1 MKKVPVLS
9 KMVQLGA
16 AALIATAPLSASA
29 QTVVGRV
36 AAPGASAGV
45 VPVLGMSLG
54 APTASGALAPTALS
68 LTPALSAPSV
78 APTAA
83 LLPVSAVPQAAPLAL
98 KPVVNAASA
107 AERMKDATAALA
119 AMPNLDKASGAQMRG
134 AGVALEQALTGER
147 SLSAPSV
154 SEGAA
159 AMYGPSEVSPELVQ
173 TVKAKSE
180 VIKQIRAEIAKVIVG
195 QEEMVDSIITAMVA
209 SEHVLLEGV
218 PGVAK
223 TQTVKAFSDAVKGD
237 FQRVQGTP
245 DKLPSDLL
253 GAEILQEDPA
263 TGQKAIKLEKGPVF
277 TNILLVDEINRMM
290 PKTQA
295 ALLEA
300 MAEGRVTIGRNTLEL
315 PKPFM
320 VLATQNPIEQEGVYR
335 LPEAQQD
342 RFMYKVLVPR
352 PAMNELKE
360 IMDRFSKKDGQP
372 KASQI
377 TSLDEMVEI
386 RKVAERIH
394 VDESIKSYIV
404 NLIEATHEPARYGID
419 AKDVIEGGA
428 SPRAAIF
435 LLKAAKINA
444 LLNGRAWVSPA
455 DVREVA
461 TRILRHR
468 LTLSYQ
474 AHALTTDQ
482 VVESIL
488 SKVPVPKPAVRQA
501 AALTPSD
508 KSL

>member
-1 MKKVPVLS
+1 MKKVPS
-9 KMVQLGA
+9 QFAKIGA
-16 AALIATAPLSASA
+16 AALIALAPLSASA
-29 QTVVGRV
+29 QTVTGRV
-36 AAPGASAGV
+36 AVPGVSAGI
-45 VPVLGMSLG
+45 VPTLG
-54 APTASGALAPTALS
+54 AGVGAPLSAPLLSPSALS
-68 LTPALSAPSV
+68 LTPTLAAPS
-78 APTAA
+78 AA
-83 LLPVSAVPQAAPLAL
+83 LVPTVVPAALAPKAAVP
-98 KPVVNAASA
+98 SA

-119 AMPNLDKASGAQMRG
+119 AMPNLDEASSAQTRG
-134 AGVALEQALTGER
+134 AGTALEQALTGEKIAAAAVDAGAPGYA
-147 SLSAPSV
+147 SGASAELSARV
-154 SEGAA
+154 VEKAA
-159 AMYGPSEVSPELVQ
+159 I
-173 TVKAKSE
+173 
-180 VIKQIRAEIAKVIVG
+180 IKGIRAEIAKVIVG
-195 QEEMVDSIITAMVA
+195 QEEMIDSIITAMIA

-223 TQTVKAFSDAVKGD
+223 TQTVKAFSDAVEGG

-253 GAEILQEDPA
+253 GAEILQENPT
-263 TGQKAIKLEKGPVF
+263 TGNKEIKLEKGPVF

-300 MAEGRVTIGRNTLEL
+300 MAEGRVTIGRNTLDL

-372 KASQI
+372 KAGKI

-386 RKVAERIH
+386 RKVAEQVY
-394 VDESIKSYIV
+394 VDESIKDYIV
-404 NLIEATHEPARYGID
+404 NIVEATHNPSKYGID

-444 LLNGRAWVSPA
+444 LLNGRAYVGPN

-468 LTLSYQ
+468 LTLSYS
-474 AHALTTDQ
+474 ANNLTTDQ

-488 SKVPVPKPAVRQA
+488 SKVQVPKPSVRA
-501 AALTPSD
+501 AATLAPSD
-508 KSL
+508 KKN

>member
-1 MKKVPVLS
+1 MKNVPSLS
-9 KMVQLGA
+9 NLAPILAV
-16 AALIATAPLSASA
+16 ALIAAVPASVPA
-29 QTVVGRV
+29 QTVAGRV
-36 AAPGASAGV
+36 V
-45 VPVLGMSLG
+45 VPGVSVGIVPTLGPGLS
-54 APTASGALAPTALS
+54 APSATALTLTSPSLS
-68 LTPALSAPSV
+68 LTPVLLAPNVALTPSLVPV
-78 APTAA
+78 ALT
-83 LLPVSAVPQAAPLAL
+83 
-98 KPVVNAASA
+98 PVVRAPAAA
-107 AERMKDATAALA
+107 DRMKDATAALK
-119 AMPNLDKASGAQMRG
+119 AMPNLSKASSSESHG
-134 AGVALEQALTGER
+134 AGTALELALTGER
-147 SLSAPSV
+147 SAAVTPEVTAPGYAQGS
-154 SEGAA
+154 
-159 AMYGPSEVSPELVQ
+159 SPELAALALEKAEV
-173 TVKAKSE
+173 VKK
-180 VIKQIRAEIAKVIVG
+180 IRAEIAKVIVG
-195 QEEMVDSIITAMVA
+195 QEEMVDSIITAMIA

-223 TQTVKAFSDAVKGD
+223 TQTVKAFSDAVEGG

-253 GAEILQEDPA
+253 GAEILQENPA
-263 TGQKAIKLEKGPVF
+263 NGQKEIKLEKGPVF

-300 MAEGRVTIGRNTLEL
+300 MAEGRVTIGRNTLDL

-360 IMDRFSKKDGQP
+360 IMNRFSKKDGQP
-372 KASQI
+372 KAGKI

-386 RKVAERIH
+386 RKVAEQVY
-394 VDESIKSYIV
+394 VDDSIQDYIV
-404 NLIEATHEPARYGID
+404 NLVEATHDPLKYGID
-419 AKDVIEGGA
+419 AKGTIESGA

-444 LLNGRAWVSPA
+444 LLHGRAWVGPS

-468 LTLSYQ
+468 LTLSYS
-474 AHALTTDQ
+474 ANNMSTDDI
-482 VVESIL
+482 VAKIL
-488 SKVPVPKPAVRQA
+488 NSVPVPAPVVRSA
-501 AALTPSD
+501 PGLAPSD
-508 KSL
+508 KKN

>member
-1 MKKVPVLS
+1 MKKVPCLSNLAIAAVL
-9 KMVQLGA
+9 A
-16 AALIATAPLSASA
+16 ASPLASSA
-29 QTVVGRV
+29 QTVTGRI
-36 AAPGASAGV
+36 AAPGTSAV
-45 VPVLGMSLG
+45 LVPALG
-54 APTASGALAPTALS
+54 AGLVSPMMSGTLSPSALSLVPALTAPSAALAPS
-68 LTPALSAPSV
+68 LVP
-78 APTAA
+78 AA
-83 LLPVSAVPQAAPLAL
+83 LVPQAV
-98 KPVVNAASA
+98 PVTAAA
-107 AERMKDATAALA
+107 RMKDAAAALA
-119 AMPNLDKASGAQMRG
+119 AMPNLSKASGAQARG
-134 AGVALEQALTGER
+134 AGTALEAALTGEK
-147 SLSAPSV
+147 S
-154 SEGAA
+154 AA
-159 AMYGPSEVSPELVQ
+159 AVDAPAAEFAAGASAELAEV
-173 TVKAKSE
+173 VKAKAE
-180 VIKQIRAEIAKVIVG
+180 IVKNIRAEIAKVIVG
-195 QEEMVDSIITAMVA
+195 QEEMISSIITAMIA

-223 TQTVKAFSDAVKGD
+223 TQTVKAFSDAVEGG

-253 GAEILQEDPA
+253 GAEILQENPT
-263 TGQKAIKLEKGPVF
+263 TGQKEIKLEKGPVF

-300 MAEGRVTIGRNTLEL
+300 MAEGRVTIGRNTLDL

-342 RFMYKVLVPR
+342 RFMFKVLVPR

-372 KASQI
+372 KAGKV
-377 TSLDEMVEI
+377 TTLDEMVEI
-386 RKVAERIH
+386 RKVAEQVY
-394 VDESIKSYIV
+394 VDEAIKDYIV
-404 NLIEATHEPARYGID
+404 NLVEATHNPAKYGID

-444 LLNGRAWVSPA
+444 LLNGRAWVSPQ

-461 TRILRHR
+461 ARVLRHR
-468 LTLSYQ
+468 LTLSYS
-474 AHALTTDQ
+474 ANNLTTDQ

-488 SKVPVPKPAVRQA
+488 SKVQVPKPAVRA
-501 AALTPSD
+501 AATLAPSV
-508 KSL
+508 KKN

>member
-1 MKKVPVLS
+1 
-9 KMVQLGA
+9 
-16 AALIATAPLSASA
+16 
-29 QTVVGRV
+29 
-36 AAPGASAGV
+36 
-45 VPVLGMSLG
+45 
-54 APTASGALAPTALS
+54 
-68 LTPALSAPSV
+68 
-78 APTAA
+78 
-83 LLPVSAVPQAAPLAL
+83 
-98 KPVVNAASA
+98 
-107 AERMKDATAALA
+107 
-119 AMPNLDKASGAQMRG
+119 MPNLDKASSSQSRG
-134 AGVALEQALTGER
+134 SGMALEQALTGER
-147 SLSAPSV
+147 SAATASDVPVVGYSQ
-154 SEGAA
+154 GA
-159 AMYGPSEVSPELVQ
+159 SPALGEI
-173 TVKAKSE
+173 VKEKAE
-180 VIKQIRAEIAKVIVG
+180 IIKKIRAEIAKVIVG
-195 QEEMVDSIITAMVA
+195 QEEMIDSIITAMIA

-223 TQTVKAFSDAVKGD
+223 TQTVKAFSDAVEGC

-253 GAEILQEDPA
+253 GAEILQENP
-263 TGQKAIKLEKGPVF
+263 TNGQKEIKLEKGPVF

-300 MAEGRVTIGRNTLEL
+300 MAEGRVTIGRNTLDL

-360 IMDRFSKKDGQP
+360 IMNRFSKKDGQP
-372 KASQI
+372 KASKV

-386 RKVAERIH
+386 RKVAEQVY
-394 VDESIKSYIV
+394 VDESIQDYIV
-404 NLIEATHEPARYGID
+404 NLVEATHNPAKYQID

-444 LLNGRAWVSPA
+444 LLNGRAWVSPQ

-461 TRILRHR
+461 ARVLRHR
-468 LTLSYQ
+468 LTLSYS
-474 AHALTTDQ
+474 ANNMTTDQ

-488 SKVPVPKPAVRQA
+488 SKVQVPKPRVRAA
-501 AALTPSD
+501 AALAPSD
-508 KSL
+508 KKS

>member
-1 MKKVPVLS
+1 MKKVPSLS
-9 KMVQLGA
+9 NLAKLGLATMIA
-16 AALIATAPLSASA
+16 AVPVAASA
-29 QTVVGRV
+29 QSVTGRV
-36 AAPGASAGV
+36 AVPGLSAGI
-45 VPVLGMSLG
+45 VPTLGTGL
-54 APTASGALAPTALS
+54 ASPLLSGS
-68 LTPALSAPSV
+68 LTPAALALTPALAAPSV
-78 APTAA
+78 ALAP
-83 LLPVSAVPQAAPLAL
+83 SAVPAALAPQAAL
-98 KPVVNAASA
+98 SA
-107 AERMKDATAALA
+107 VPAERISVIAAALA
-119 AMPNLDKASGAQMRG
+119 AMPKLDKASGAQARG
-134 AGVALEQALTGER
+134 AGAALEAALTGEKYA
-147 SLSAPSV
+147 LSAAAVEP
-154 SEGAA
+154 GAA
-159 AMYGPSEVSPELVQ
+159 LGYNSGASAELGEV
-173 TVKAKSE
+173 VKAKAE
-180 VIKQIRAEIAKVIVG
+180 IIKKIRAEIAKVIVG
-195 QEEMVDSIITAMVA
+195 QEEMIDSIITAMIA

-223 TQTVKAFSDAVKGD
+223 TQTVKAFSDAVEGG

-372 KASQI
+372 RAGKI

-386 RKVAERIH
+386 RKVAEQVY
-394 VDESIKSYIV
+394 VDESIKDYIV
-404 NLIEATHEPARYGID
+404 NLVEATHNPAKYGID
-419 AKDVIEGGA
+419 AKDMIEGGA

-444 LLNGRAWVSPA
+444 LLNGRAFVGPQ

-461 TRILRHR
+461 ARILRHR
-468 LTLSYQ
+468 LTL
-474 AHALTTDQ
+474 AFAANNLTTDQ

-488 SKVPVPKPAVRQA
+488 SKVQIPKPRLRVP
-501 AALTPSD
+501 AALNPSD
-508 KSL
+508 AKN

>member
-1 MKKVPVLS
+1 MKKVPS
-9 KMVQLGA
+9 QLAKIGV
-16 AALIATAPLSASA
+16 AALIAVAPLSASA
-29 QTVVGRV
+29 QTATGRI
-36 AAPGASAGV
+36 ATPGLSAGI
-45 VPVLGMSLG
+45 VPTLGGSLG
-54 APTASGALAPTALS
+54 APLATGSLAPASLT

-78 APTAA
+78 SLAP
-83 LLPVSAVPQAAPLAL
+83 SAVPAALVPKAT
-98 KPVVNAASA
+98 PVTAAA
-107 AERMKDATAALA
+107 RMQDATAALA
-119 AMPNLDKASGAQMRG
+119 AMPNLDKASSAQSRG
-134 AGVALEQALTGER
+134 AGTALEMALTGEK
-147 SLSAPSV
+147 SAPSIDAGGSV
-154 SEGAA
+154 YAGGASSELG
-159 AMYGPSEVSPELVQ
+159 EV
-173 TVKAKSE
+173 VKAKAAI
-180 VIKQIRAEIAKVIVG
+180 IKNIRAEIAKVIVG
-195 QEEMVDSIITAMVA
+195 QEEMIDSIITAMIA

-223 TQTVKAFSDAVKGD
+223 TQTVKAFSDAVEGG

-253 GAEILQEDPA
+253 GAEILQENPT
-263 TGQKAIKLEKGPVF
+263 TGQKEIKLEKGPVF

-300 MAEGRVTIGRNTLEL
+300 MAEGRVTIGRNTLDL

-360 IMDRFSKKDGQP
+360 IMNRFSKKDGQP
-372 KASQI
+372 KASKV

-386 RKVAERIH
+386 RKVAEQVY
-394 VDESIKSYIV
+394 VDEAIQDYIV
-404 NLIEATHEPARYGID
+404 NIVEATHNPTKYQID
-419 AKDVIEGGA
+419 AKEAIESGA

-444 LLNGRAWVSPA
+444 LLNGRAWVSPQ

-461 TRILRHR
+461 PRVLRHR
-468 LTLSYQ
+468 LTLSYS
-474 AHALTTDQ
+474 ANNLTTDQ
-482 VVESIL
+482 VVEFIL
-488 SKVPVPKPAVRQA
+488 SKVQVPRPRVRTA
-501 AALTPSD
+501 AALAPSD
-508 KSL
+508 KKN

>member
-1 MKKVPVLS
+1 MKKVPSLVNLA
-9 KMVQLGA
+9 V
-16 AALIATAPLSASA
+16 AALIAAAPLSASA

-36 AAPGASAGV
+36 AAPGVSVGIVPTLGGGLSAPLMGNAF
-45 VPVLGMSLG
+45 G
-54 APTASGALAPTALS
+54 PTALS
-68 LTPALSAPSV
+68 LTPALLAPSAALTPSLV
-78 APTAA
+78 PVALAAQPVAAPTAA
-83 LLPVSAVPQAAPLAL
+83 
-98 KPVVNAASA
+98 
-107 AERMKDATAALA
+107 ERMTDATAALA
-119 AMPNLDKASGAQMRG
+119 AMPDLSKASAADSRG
-134 AGVALEQALTGER
+134 AGTSIEQALTGEKIASAGAVDDR
-147 SLSAPSV
+147 SILP
-154 SEGAA
+154 GAQYA
-159 AMYGPSEVSPELVQ
+159 SPEGTSAAFLA
-173 TVKAKSE
+173 TVGEKAEIVK
-180 VIKQIRAEIAKVIVG
+180 KIRAEIAKVIVG
-195 QEEMVDSIITAMVA
+195 QGEMIDSIITAMIA

-223 TQTVKAFSDAVKGD
+223 TQTVKAFSDAVEGG

-352 PAMNELKE
+352 PLMSELKE

-372 KASQI
+372 RAGKV

-386 RKVAERIH
+386 RKVAEQ
-394 VDESIKSYIV
+394 VYVSDSIKDYIV
-404 NLIEATHEPARYGID
+404 NLVEATHNPAKYGID
-419 AKDVIEGGA
+419 AKDVIESGA

-444 LLNGRAWVSPA
+444 LLNGRAWVGPQ

-461 TRILRHR
+461 ARILRHR
-468 LTLSYQ
+468 LTLTYS
-474 AHALTTDQ
+474 ANNLTTDQ

-488 SKVPVPKPAVRQA
+488 SKVQVPKPVVKGAGVPFIYGVP
-501 AALTPSD
+501 PSD
-508 KSL
+508 KQN

>member
-1 MKKVPVLS
+1 
-9 KMVQLGA
+9 
-16 AALIATAPLSASA
+16 
-29 QTVVGRV
+29 
-36 AAPGASAGV
+36 
-45 VPVLGMSLG
+45 MS
-54 APTASGALAPTALS
+54 S
-68 LTPALSAPSV
+68 
-78 APTAA
+78 
-83 LLPVSAVPQAAPLAL
+83 
-98 KPVVNAASA
+98 
-107 AERMKDATAALA
+107 ERMKDATAAVA
-119 AMPNLDKASGAQMRG
+119 AMPSLDKASSAQSRG
-134 AGVALEQALTGER
+134 AGTALEQALTGEK
-147 SLSAPSV
+147 SAALSAASV
-154 SEGAA
+154 DASGAGYA
-159 AMYGPSEVSPELVQ
+159 QGASPELAAQVAE
-173 TVKAKSE
+173 KASIIKS
-180 VIKQIRAEIAKVIVG
+180 IRAEIAKVIVG
-195 QEEMVDSIITAMVA
+195 QEEMIDSIITAMIA

-223 TQTVKAFSDAVKGD
+223 TQTVKAFSDAVEGG

-253 GAEILQEDPA
+253 GAEILQENPT
-263 TGQKAIKLEKGPVF
+263 TGNKEIKLEKGPVF

-300 MAEGRVTIGRNTLEL
+300 MAEGRVTIGRNTLDL

-372 KASQI
+372 KAGKI

-386 RKVAERIH
+386 RKVAEQVY
-394 VDESIKSYIV
+394 VDESIKDYIV
-404 NLIEATHEPARYGID
+404 NIVEATHNPAKYGID

-435 LLKAAKINA
+435 FLKAAKINA
-444 LLNGRAWVSPA
+444 LLNGRAYVGPN

-461 TRILRHR
+461 ARILRHR
-468 LTLSYQ
+468 LTLSYS
-474 AHALTTDQ
+474 ANNLTTDQ

-488 SKVPVPKPAVRQA
+488 SKVQVPKPART
-501 AALTPSD
+501 AALAPSS
-508 KSL
+508 KNL

>member
-1 MKKVPVLS
+1 MKKVPS
-9 KMVQLGA
+9 QLAKLGV
-16 AALIATAPLSASA
+16 AALIAVAPLSASA
-29 QTVVGRV
+29 QTVTGRLTTPGLTAGIV
-36 AAPGASAGV
+36 PTLGGSFSTPLAA
-45 VPVLGMSLG
+45 
-54 APTASGALAPTALS
+54 GALAPVNLT

-78 APTAA
+78 ALTPSVMPVA
-83 LLPVSAVPQAAPLAL
+83 LVPLAT
-98 KPVVNAASA
+98 PVTA
-107 AERMKDATAALA
+107 AERMKDVTSALA
-119 AMPNLDKASGAQMRG
+119 AMPNLDKASSAQSRG
-134 AGVALEQALTGER
+134 AGTALEMALTGER
-147 SLSAPSV
+147 SAAVTPDVSAAGYAQ
-154 SEGAA
+154 GASPALGDIVKSKA
-159 AMYGPSEVSPELVQ
+159 AI
-173 TVKAKSE
+173 
-180 VIKQIRAEIAKVIVG
+180 IKNIRAEIGKVIVG
-195 QEEMVDSIITAMVA
+195 QDEMIDSIITAMIA

-223 TQTVKAFSDAVKGD
+223 TQTVKAFSDAVEGG

-300 MAEGRVTIGRNTLEL
+300 MAEGRVTIGRNTLDL

-360 IMDRFSKKDGQP
+360 IMNRFSKKDGQP
-372 KASQI
+372 KASKV

-386 RKVAERIH
+386 RKVAEQVY
-394 VDESIKSYIV
+394 VDESIQDYIV
-404 NLIEATHEPARYGID
+404 NLVEATHNPAKYQID

-444 LLNGRAWVSPA
+444 LLNGRAWVSPQ

-461 TRILRHR
+461 PRVLRHR
-468 LTLSYQ
+468 LTLAYS
-474 AHALTTDQ
+474 ANNMTTDQ
-482 VVESIL
+482 VIENIL
-488 SKVPVPKPAVRQA
+488 SKVQVPKPSVRA
-501 AALTPSD
+501 AATLAPSS
-508 KSL
+508 KPN

>member
-1 MKKVPVLS
+1 MKKVPS
-9 KMVQLGA
+9 QLAKIGV
-16 AALIATAPLSASA
+16 AALIAVAPLSASA
-29 QTVVGRV
+29 QTITGRV
-36 AAPGASAGV
+36 ATPGLSAGI
-45 VPVLGMSLG
+45 VPVLGGSLG
-54 APTASGALAPTALS
+54 APLAAGVLAPANLT
-68 LTPALSAPSV
+68 LTPTLSAPSV
-78 APTAA
+78 ALTPSVVPTA
-83 LLPVSAVPQAAPLAL
+83 LVPQAT
-98 KPVVNAASA
+98 PVTA

-119 AMPNLDKASGAQMRG
+119 AMPNLDKASSAQSRG
-134 AGVALEQALTGER
+134 AGTALEQALTGEK
-147 SLSAPSV
+147 SAPSIDAGGSV
-154 SEGAA
+154 YAGGASA
-159 AMYGPSEVSPELVQ
+159 ELGEV
-173 TVKAKSE
+173 VKAKAAI
-180 VIKQIRAEIAKVIVG
+180 IKNIRAEIAKVIVG
-195 QEEMVDSIITAMVA
+195 QEEMIDSIITAMIA

-223 TQTVKAFSDAVKGD
+223 TQTVKAFSDAVEGG

-300 MAEGRVTIGRNTLEL
+300 MAEGRSTIGRNTLDL

-360 IMDRFSKKDGQP
+360 IMNRFSKKDGQP
-372 KASQI
+372 RASKV

-386 RKVAERIH
+386 RKVAEQVY
-394 VDESIKSYIV
+394 VDESIQDYIV
-404 NLIEATHEPARYGID
+404 NIVEATHNPSKYGID
-419 AKDVIEGGA
+419 AKEVIEGGA
-428 SPRAAIF
+428 SPRTAIF

-444 LLNGRAWVSPA
+444 LLSGRAWVSPQ

-461 TRILRHR
+461 ARVLRHR
-468 LTLSYQ
+468 LTLTYS
-474 AHALTTDQ
+474 ANNMTTDQ
-482 VVESIL
+482 VVENIL
-488 SKVPVPKPAVRQA
+488 SKVQVPKPNVRRA
-501 AALTPSD
+501 AALAPSD
-508 KSL
+508 KKN

>member
-1 MKKVPVLS
+1 MKKVPSLS
-9 KMVQLGA
+9 NLAKLGA
-16 AALIATAPLSASA
+16 AVLIAAAPVSA
-29 QTVVGRV
+29 QTTAGRIVTPGVSVGI
-36 AAPGASAGV
+36 
-45 VPVLGMSLG
+45 VPTLG
-54 APTASGALAPTALS
+54 AGLSAPVIGAPLTPSIPS
-68 LTPALSAPSV
+68 LTPALLAPSV
-78 APTAA
+78 A
-83 LLPVSAVPQAAPLAL
+83 LAPLLVPVAL
-98 KPVVNAASA
+98 TPVVKAPSA
-107 AERMKDATAALA
+107 ADRMKDATAALN
-119 AMPNLDKASGAQMRG
+119 AMPNLSKASSVESRG
-134 AGVALEQALTGER
+134 AGTALELALTGE
-147 SLSAPSV
+147 LSAAVTPFPAADYAQ
-154 SEGAA
+154 GA
-159 AMYGPSEVSPELVQ
+159 SPELAAKAVEKAEV
-173 TVKAKSE
+173 VKK
-180 VIKQIRAEIAKVIVG
+180 IRAEIAKVIVG
-195 QEEMVDSIITAMVA
+195 QEEMIDSIITAMIA

-223 TQTVKAFSDAVKGD
+223 TQTVKAFSDAVEGG

-253 GAEILQEDPA
+253 GAEILQENPA
-263 TGQKAIKLEKGPVF
+263 NGQKEIKLDKGPVF

-360 IMDRFSKKDGQP
+360 IMNRFSRKDGQP
-372 KASQI
+372 KAGKV

-386 RKVAERIH
+386 RKVAEEVY
-394 VDESIKSYIV
+394 VDESIQDYIV
-404 NLIEATHEPARYGID
+404 RLVEATHNPGAFGID
-419 AKDVIEGGA
+419 AKDVIESGA

-444 LLNGRAWVSPA
+444 LLNGRAWVGPG

-461 TRILRHR
+461 ARILRHR
-468 LTLSYQ
+468 ITLSYS
-474 AHALTTDQ
+474 ANNLTTDE
-482 VVESIL
+482 VVARIL
-488 SKVPVPKPAVRQA
+488 SKVPVPMPRALPALA
-501 AALTPSD
+501 PAD
-508 KSL
+508 KKS

>member
-1 MKKVPVLS
+1 MKKVPS
-9 KMVQLGA
+9 QFAKIGA
-16 AALIATAPLSASA
+16 AALIAFAPLSASA
-29 QTVVGRV
+29 QTVTGRV
-36 AAPGASAGV
+36 V
-45 VPVLGMSLG
+45 VPSVTGGMVPALG
-54 APTASGALAPTALS
+54 AGLSAPMMTLS
-68 LTPALSAPSV
+68 LTPSALTLTPSLAAPS
-78 APTAA
+78 AA
-83 LLPVSAVPQAAPLAL
+83 LAPSAVPVAFAPQAAP
-98 KPVVNAASA
+98 VTAAQ
-107 AERMKDATAALA
+107 RMQDATAALA
-119 AMPNLDKASGAQMRG
+119 AMPNLSKASGSQARG
-134 AGVALEQALTGER
+134 AGTALEAALTGEKYA
-147 SLSAPSV
+147 SAASV
-154 SEGAA
+154 DVAPVGYAQGA
-159 AMYGPSEVSPELVQ
+159 SPELAAQAVA
-173 TVKAKSE
+173 KAE
-180 VIKQIRAEIAKVIVG
+180 IIKKIRAEIGKVIVG
-195 QEEMVDSIITAMVA
+195 QEEMIDSIITAMIA

-223 TQTVKAFSDAVKGD
+223 TQTVKAFSDAVEGG

-253 GAEILQEDPA
+253 GAEILQENPT
-263 TGQKAIKLEKGPVF
+263 TGNKEIKLEKGPVF

-300 MAEGRVTIGRNTLEL
+300 MAEGRVTIGRNTLDL

-342 RFMYKVLVPR
+342 RFMFKVLVPR

-372 KASQI
+372 KAGKI

-386 RKVAERIH
+386 RKVAEQVY
-394 VDESIKSYIV
+394 VDESIKDYIV
-404 NLIEATHEPARYGID
+404 NLVEATHNPAKYGID

-444 LLNGRAWVSPA
+444 LLNGRAYVGPN

-461 TRILRHR
+461 ARILRHR
-468 LTLSYQ
+468 LTLSYS
-474 AHALTTDQ
+474 ANNLTTDQ

-488 SKVPVPKPAVRQA
+488 SKVQVPKPSVRA
-501 AALTPSD
+501 AATLAPSS
-508 KSL
+508 KNP

>member
-1 MKKVPVLS
+1 
-9 KMVQLGA
+9 
-16 AALIATAPLSASA
+16 
-29 QTVVGRV
+29 
-36 AAPGASAGV
+36 
-45 VPVLGMSLG
+45 
-54 APTASGALAPTALS
+54 
-68 LTPALSAPSV
+68 
-78 APTAA
+78 
-83 LLPVSAVPQAAPLAL
+83 
-98 KPVVNAASA
+98 
-107 AERMKDATAALA
+107 MKDATAALA
-119 AMPNLDKASGAQMRG
+119 AMPDLDKASGAQARG
-134 AGVALEQALTGER
+134 AGAALEMALTGE
-147 SLSAPSV
+147 SAAAPSAVV
-154 SEGAA
+154 SAVDASPAELGRLAEQKAA
-159 AMYGPSEVSPELVQ
+159 VVAR
-173 TVKAKSE
+173 
-180 VIKQIRAEIAKVIVG
+180 IRAEIGKVIVG
-195 QEEMVDSIITAMVA
+195 QADMIDSIITAMIA

-223 TQTVKAFSDAVKGD
+223 TQTVKAFSDAVEGG

-300 MAEGRVTIGRNTLEL
+300 MAEGRVTIGRNTLDL

-360 IMDRFSKKDGQP
+360 IMDRFSNKDGQP
-372 KASQI
+372 KAGKI

-386 RKVAERIH
+386 RKVAERIY
-394 VDESIKSYIV
+394 VDESIKDYIV
-404 NLIEATHEPARYGID
+404 NIVEATHNPAKYGIE
-419 AKDVIEGGA
+419 AMEQIESGA

-444 LLNGRAWVSPA
+444 LLAGRAWVGPE
-455 DVREVA
+455 DVRAVA
-461 TRILRHR
+461 PRVLRHR
-468 LTLSYQ
+468 LTLSYAAQ
-474 AHALTTDQ
+474 NLTTDQ
-482 VVESIL
+482 VVEMIL
-488 SKVPVPKPAVRQA
+488 NKIKVPAPPARA
-501 AALTPSD
+501 AGTLAPSD
-508 KSL
+508 KKS

>member
-1 MKKVPVLS
+1 MKKVPS
-9 KMVQLGA
+9 QFAKIGA
-16 AALIATAPLSASA
+16 AAMIALAPLSASA
-29 QTVVGRV
+29 QTVSGRI
-36 AAPGASAGV
+36 AAPGASAGI
-45 VPVLGMSLG
+45 VPAIGTGLG
-54 APTASGALAPTALS
+54 APLSAPALSPAALSLAPSLAAPAAAPAPAPVPAALAPK
-68 LTPALSAPSV
+68 
-78 APTAA
+78 
-83 LLPVSAVPQAAPLAL
+83 AAP
-98 KPVVNAASA
+98 ASA
-107 AERMKDATAALA
+107 AERMKDAASALA
-119 AMPNLDKASGAQMRG
+119 AMPDLSKASAAQSRG
-134 AGVALEQALTGER
+134 AGTALEQAMTGER
-147 SLSAPSV
+147 SALSAAPVDAGPSGLD
-154 SEGAA
+154 SGAA
-159 AMYGPSEVSPELVQ
+159 AGLAAV
-173 TVKAKSE
+173 VKAKAE
-180 VIKQIRAEIAKVIVG
+180 IIKNIRAEIAKVIVG
-195 QEEMVDSIITAMVA
+195 QEEMVDSIITAMIA

-253 GAEILQEDPA
+253 GAEILQENPT
-263 TGQKAIKLEKGPVF
+263 TGNKEIKLEKGPVF

-300 MAEGRVTIGRNTLEL
+300 MAEGRVTIGRNTLDL

-342 RFMYKVLVPR
+342 RFMFKVLVPR

-372 KASQI
+372 KAGQI

-386 RKVAERIH
+386 RKVAEQIH
-394 VDESIKSYIV
+394 VDDSIKDYIV
-404 NLIEATHEPARYGID
+404 NIIEATHSPAKYGID

-444 LLNGRAWVSPA
+444 LLNGRAFVGPQ

-461 TRILRHR
+461 ARILRHR
-468 LTLSYQ
+468 LTLSYS
-474 AHALTTDQ
+474 ANNLTTDQ
-482 VVESIL
+482 VVERIL
-488 SKVPVPKPAVRQA
+488 SKVAVPRPGARPG
-501 AALTPSD
+501 AALTPS
-508 KSL
+508 SRMN

>member
-1 MKKVPVLS
+1 MKKVSSLINLA
-9 KMVQLGA
+9 KIGL
-16 AALIATAPLSASA
+16 AALIAGSPVSASA
-29 QTVVGRV
+29 QSVTGRV
-36 AAPGASAGV
+36 ATPGASAGI
-45 VPVLGMSLG
+45 VPTLGTGLG
-54 APTASGALAPTALS
+54 APFMSGALNPSALS
-68 LTPALSAPSV
+68 LTPALAAPSV
-78 APTAA
+78 ALTP
-83 LLPVSAVPQAAPLAL
+83 SAVPLAL
-98 KPVVNAASA
+98 TPQTAVPSA

-119 AMPNLDKASGAQMRG
+119 AMPNLDKASVAQTRD
-134 AGVALEQALTGER
+134 AGTALEAALTGER
-147 SLSAPSV
+147 MSAASAV
-154 SEGAA
+154 ADVGVGFAVGA
-159 AMYGPSEVSPELVQ
+159 SPEVAA
-173 TVKAKSE
+173 KAVEKAE
-180 VIKQIRAEIAKVIVG
+180 IIKKIRAEISKVIVG
-195 QEEMVDSIITAMVA
+195 QEDMVDSIITAMIA

-223 TQTVKAFSDAVKGD
+223 TQTVKAFSDAVEGG

-253 GAEILQEDPA
+253 GAEILQENPA
-263 TGQKAIKLEKGPVF
+263 NGQKEIKLEKGPVF

-352 PAMNELKE
+352 PSMTELKT
-360 IMDRFSKKDGQP
+360 IMNRFSRKDDQP
-372 KASQI
+372 AASKI

-386 RKVAERIH
+386 RKVAEQVF
-394 VDESIKSYIV
+394 VDESIQDYIV
-404 NLIEATHEPARYGID
+404 NIVEATHNPAKYGIE
-419 AKDVIEGGA
+419 AKEQIESGA

-444 LLNGRAWVSPA
+444 LLNGRAWVGPG

-461 TRILRHR
+461 ARILRHR
-468 LTLSYQ
+468 MTLSYQ
-474 AHALTTDQ
+474 AHNLTTDQ
-482 VVESIL
+482 VVASIL
-488 SKVPVPKPAVRQA
+488 SRVPVPKPRVRA
-501 AALTPSD
+501 AAPLAPFV
-508 KSL
+508 KKL

>member
-1 MKKVPVLS
+1 MKKVPS
-9 KMVQLGA
+9 QFAKIGA
-16 AALIATAPLSASA
+16 TLLIAAAPLSASA
-29 QTVVGRV
+29 QTVRGRV
-36 AAPGASAGV
+36 AVPGVSAGI
-45 VPVLGMSLG
+45 VPTLGMGLG
-54 APTASGALAPTALS
+54 APLSGPALSPTALS
-68 LTPALSAPSV
+68 LTPTLAAPSAALV
-78 APTAA
+78 PTAIPAA
-83 LLPVSAVPQAAPLAL
+83 LIPQAAVP
-98 KPVVNAASA
+98 SA

-119 AMPNLDKASGAQMRG
+119 AMPNLDKASSAQSRG
-134 AGVALEQALTGER
+134 AGTALEMALTGER
-147 SLSAPSV
+147 LAASVDAVAPGYAS
-154 SEGAA
+154 GA
-159 AMYGPSEVSPELVQ
+159 SPELSAQV
-173 TVKAKSE
+173 VDKASI
-180 VIKQIRAEIAKVIVG
+180 IKKIRAEIAKVIVG
-195 QEEMVDSIITAMVA
+195 QEEMIDSIITAMIA

-223 TQTVKAFSDAVKGD
+223 TQTVKAFSDAVEGG

-253 GAEILQEDPA
+253 GAEILQENPT
-263 TGQKAIKLEKGPVF
+263 TGNKEIKLEKGPVF

-300 MAEGRVTIGRNTLEL
+300 MAEGRVTIGRNTLDL

-372 KASQI
+372 KAGKI

-386 RKVAERIH
+386 RKVAEQVY
-394 VDESIKSYIV
+394 VDESIKDYIV
-404 NLIEATHEPARYGID
+404 NIVEATHNPTKYGID
-419 AKDVIEGGA
+419 AKEAIEGGA

-444 LLNGRAWVSPA
+444 LLNGRAYVGPA

-468 LTLSYQ
+468 LTLSYS
-474 AHALTTDQ
+474 ANNLTTDQ

-488 SKVPVPKPAVRQA
+488 SKVQVPKPAVRA
-501 AALTPSD
+501 AATLAPSD
-508 KSL
+508 KKN

>member
-1 MKKVPVLS
+1 MKKVPCLS
-9 KMVQLGA
+9 KIAKVGL
-16 AALIATAPLSASA
+16 AALIAAAPLSASA
-29 QTVVGRV
+29 QVVTGRV
-36 AAPGASAGV
+36 ATPGITAGI
-45 VPVLGMSLG
+45 VPTLGTNIGSPLMSG
-54 APTASGALAPTALS
+54 SITPSALS
-68 LTPALSAPSV
+68 LTPQLAAPSV
-78 APTAA
+78 ALTASM
-83 LLPVSAVPQAAPLAL
+83 LPAAAIPQAAAPAAL
-98 KPVVNAASA
+98 KPVTNAASA

-119 AMPNLDKASGAQMRG
+119 AMPNLSKASSADSRG
-134 AGVALEQALTGER
+134 AGTALEAALTGER
-147 SLSAPSV
+147 MSAAAAV
-154 SEGAA
+154 SEGAS
-159 AMYGPSEVSPELVQ
+159 AMYAPAGASPELVEA
-173 TVKAKSE
+173 VKAKAE
-180 VIKQIRAEIAKVIVG
+180 IIKGIRAEIGKVIVG
-195 QEEMVDSIITAMVA
+195 QEEMIDSIITAMIA

-223 TQTVKAFSDAVKGD
+223 TQTVKAFSDAVEGG

-263 TGQKAIKLEKGPVF
+263 TGAKAIKLEKGPVF

-300 MAEGRVTIGRNTLEL
+300 MAEGNATIGRNTLPL

-352 PAMNELKE
+352 PTKEQLKT
-360 IMDRFSKKDGQP
+360 IMQRFSKKDGQP
-372 KASQI
+372 RAGKV

-386 RKVAERIH
+386 RKVAEQIY
-394 VDESIKSYIV
+394 VDPSIETYISD
-404 NLIEATHEPARYGID
+404 LIEATHNPSAYNVD
-419 AKDVIEGGA
+419 AKDVIESGA

-444 LLNGRAWVSPA
+444 LLNGRAYVGPN

-468 LTLSYQ
+468 LTLTYS
-474 AHALTTDQ
+474 ANNMTTDQ
-482 VVESIL
+482 VVEKIL
-488 SKVPVPKPAVRQA
+488 SAVPVPKPTVR

-508 KSL
+508 KKN

>member
-1 MKKVPVLS
+1 MKVPS
-9 KMVQLGA
+9 TFAKIGA
-16 AALIATAPLSASA
+16 AVLIAASPLAASA
-29 QTVVGRV
+29 QTVTGRLAV
-36 AAPGASAGV
+36 PGVSAGI
-45 VPVLGMSLG
+45 VPTLGSGLG
-54 APTASGALAPTALS
+54 APMTGAS
-68 LTPALSAPSV
+68 LTPTAPSLTPSLL
-78 APTAA
+78 APSAA
-83 LLPVSAVPQAAPLAL
+83 LVPTVVPAALAPQAAPAT
-98 KPVVNAASA
+98 AAQ
-107 AERMKDATAALA
+107 RMQDATAALA
-119 AMPNLDKASGAQMRG
+119 AMPNLDKASSAQSHG
-134 AGVALEQALTGER
+134 AGTALEAALTGEK
-147 SLSAPSV
+147 LASAASAVAPVNAGYASGAS
-154 SEGAA
+154 SELAA
-159 AMYGPSEVSPELVQ
+159 QVVE
-173 TVKAKSE
+173 KASI
-180 VIKQIRAEIAKVIVG
+180 IKNIRAEIAKVIVG
-195 QEEMVDSIITAMVA
+195 QEEMIDSIITAMIA

-223 TQTVKAFSDAVKGD
+223 TQTVKAFSDAVEGG

-253 GAEILQEDPA
+253 GAEILQENPT
-263 TGQKAIKLEKGPVF
+263 TGNKEIKLEKGPVF

-300 MAEGRVTIGRNTLEL
+300 MAEGRVTIGRNTLDL

-372 KASQI
+372 KAGKI

-386 RKVAERIH
+386 RKVAEQVY
-394 VDESIKSYIV
+394 VDESIKDYIV
-404 NLIEATHEPARYGID
+404 NIVEATHNPAKYGID
-419 AKDVIEGGA
+419 AKEAIEGGA

-444 LLNGRAWVSPA
+444 LLNGRAWVGPQ

-461 TRILRHR
+461 ARILRHR
-468 LTLSYQ
+468 LTLSYS
-474 AHALTTDQ
+474 ANNLTTDQ

-488 SKVPVPKPAVRQA
+488 SKVQVPKPAVRA
-501 AALTPSD
+501 AAPLAPSG
-508 KSL
+508 KKN

>member
-1 MKKVPVLS
+1 MKKVPS
-9 KMVQLGA
+9 QFAKIGA
-16 AALIATAPLSASA
+16 AALIAFAPLAASA
-29 QTVVGRV
+29 QTVTGRV
-36 AAPGASAGV
+36 AVPGASARI
-45 VPVLGMSLG
+45 VPSLG
-54 APTASGALAPTALS
+54 AGLSSPMMSPSLAPSALTLSPMLAAPAAALAPTAV
-68 LTPALSAPSV
+68 PAALAPV
-78 APTAA
+78 TAA
-83 LLPVSAVPQAAPLAL
+83 Q
-98 KPVVNAASA
+98 
-107 AERMKDATAALA
+107 RMQDATAALA
-119 AMPNLDKASGAQMRG
+119 AMPNLGKASGSQARG
-134 AGVALEQALTGER
+134 AGTALEAALTGEKYA
-147 SLSAPSV
+147 LSAAAV
-154 SEGAA
+154 DAGAGYA
-159 AMYGPSEVSPELVQ
+159 QGASPELAAQAVA
-173 TVKAKSE
+173 KAE
-180 VIKQIRAEIAKVIVG
+180 IIKKIRAEIGKVIVG
-195 QEEMVDSIITAMVA
+195 QEEMIDSIITAMIA

-223 TQTVKAFSDAVKGD
+223 TQTVKAFSDAVEGG

-253 GAEILQEDPA
+253 GAEILQENPT
-263 TGQKAIKLEKGPVF
+263 TGNKEIKLEKGPVF

-300 MAEGRVTIGRNTLEL
+300 MAEGRVTIGRNTLDL

-342 RFMYKVLVPR
+342 RFMFKVLVPR

-372 KASQI
+372 KAGKI

-386 RKVAERIH
+386 RKVAEQVY
-394 VDESIKSYIV
+394 VDESIKDYIV
-404 NLIEATHEPARYGID
+404 NLVEATHNPAKYGID

-444 LLNGRAWVSPA
+444 LLNGRAYVGPN

-461 TRILRHR
+461 ARILRHR
-468 LTLSYQ
+468 LTLSYS
-474 AHALTTDQ
+474 ANNLTTDQ

-488 SKVPVPKPAVRQA
+488 SKVQVPKPSVRA
-501 AALTPSD
+501 AATLAPSS
-508 KSL
+508 KNP

>member
-1 MKKVPVLS
+1 MKKVPS
-9 KMVQLGA
+9 QFAKIGA
-16 AALIATAPLSASA
+16 ALLIAAAPLSASA
-29 QTVVGRV
+29 QTVTGRV
-36 AAPGASAGV
+36 AVPGVSAGI
-45 VPVLGMSLG
+45 VPTLGTGLG
-54 APTASGALAPTALS
+54 APLSGPALSPTALS
-68 LTPALSAPSV
+68 LTPTLAAPS
-78 APTAA
+78 AA
-83 LLPVSAVPQAAPLAL
+83 LVPTVVPAALA
-98 KPVVNAASA
+98 PRASVPSA

-119 AMPNLDKASGAQMRG
+119 AMPNLDKASSAQSRG
-134 AGVALEQALTGER
+134 AGTALEMALTGEKLAAAVDVPGNAQGA
-147 SLSAPSV
+147 SAELSAQV
-154 SEGAA
+154 VEKAA
-159 AMYGPSEVSPELVQ
+159 I
-173 TVKAKSE
+173 
-180 VIKQIRAEIAKVIVG
+180 IKNIRAEIAKVIVG
-195 QEEMVDSIITAMVA
+195 QEEMIDSIITAMIA

-223 TQTVKAFSDAVKGD
+223 TQTVKAFSDAVEGG

-253 GAEILQEDPA
+253 GAEILQENPT
-263 TGQKAIKLEKGPVF
+263 TGNKEIKLEKGPVF

-300 MAEGRVTIGRNTLEL
+300 MAEGRVTIGRNTLDL

-372 KASQI
+372 KAGKI

-386 RKVAERIH
+386 RKVAEQVY
-394 VDESIKSYIV
+394 VDESIKDYIV
-404 NLIEATHEPARYGID
+404 NLVEATHNPSKYGID

-444 LLNGRAWVSPA
+444 LLNGRAYVGPN

-468 LTLSYQ
+468 LTLSYS
-474 AHALTTDQ
+474 ANNLTTDQ

-488 SKVPVPKPAVRQA
+488 SKVQVPKPAVRA
-501 AALTPSD
+501 AATLAPSD
-508 KSL
+508 KKN

>member
-1 MKKVPVLS
+1 MKKVPS
-9 KMVQLGA
+9 TFAKIGA
-16 AALIATAPLSASA
+16 AVLIAASPLAASA
-29 QTVVGRV
+29 QTVSGRV
-36 AAPGASAGV
+36 AVPGVSAGIVPTLGSGIGAPMTGAS
-45 VPVLGMSLG
+45 L
-54 APTASGALAPTALS
+54 TPTALS
-68 LTPALSAPSV
+68 LTPTLLAPS
-78 APTAA
+78 AA
-83 LLPVSAVPQAAPLAL
+83 LVPTVVPVALAPQAAPAT
-98 KPVVNAASA
+98 AAQ
-107 AERMKDATAALA
+107 RMQDATAALA
-119 AMPNLDKASGAQMRG
+119 AMPNLDNASSAQSHG
-134 AGVALEQALTGER
+134 AGTALEAALTGEK
-147 SLSAPSV
+147 LASAASAVAPINAGYAQ
-154 SEGAA
+154 GA
-159 AMYGPSEVSPELVQ
+159 SPELASQV
-173 TVKAKSE
+173 VEKASI
-180 VIKQIRAEIAKVIVG
+180 IKKIRAEIAKVIVG
-195 QEEMVDSIITAMVA
+195 QEEMIDSIITAMIA

-223 TQTVKAFSDAVKGD
+223 TQTVKAFSDAVEGG

-253 GAEILQEDPA
+253 GAEILQENPT
-263 TGQKAIKLEKGPVF
+263 TGNKEIKLEKGPVF

-300 MAEGRVTIGRNTLEL
+300 MAEGRVTIGRNTLDL

-372 KASQI
+372 KAGKI

-386 RKVAERIH
+386 RKVAEQVY
-394 VDESIKSYIV
+394 VDESIKDYIV
-404 NLIEATHEPARYGID
+404 NIVEATHNPAKYGID
-419 AKDVIEGGA
+419 AKEAIEGGA

-444 LLNGRAWVSPA
+444 LLNGRAWVGPQ

-461 TRILRHR
+461 ARILRHR
-468 LTLSYQ
+468 LTLSYS
-474 AHALTTDQ
+474 ANNLTTDQ

-488 SKVPVPKPAVRQA
+488 SKVQVPRPVVRA
-501 AALTPSD
+501 AATLAPSD
-508 KSL
+508 KKN

>member
-1 MKKVPVLS
+1 MKKVPCLS
-9 KMVQLGA
+9 KLAV
-16 AALIATAPLSASA
+16 AALIAASPVAASA
-29 QTVVGRV
+29 QTVSGRV
-36 AAPGASAGV
+36 V
-45 VPVLGMSLG
+45 VPGVSGGIVPTLGAGLG
-54 APTASGALAPTALS
+54 APLMSGSLSPAALS
-68 LTPALSAPSV
+68 LTPSLAAPS
-78 APTAA
+78 AA
-83 LLPVSAVPQAAPLAL
+83 LAPSLVPVALAPAVAAP
-98 KPVVNAASA
+98 SA
-107 AERMKDATAALA
+107 AARMKDATAALA
-119 AMPNLDKASGAQMRG
+119 AMPDLGKASGAQTHG
-134 AGVALEQALTGER
+134 AGTALEAALTGER
-147 SLSAPSV
+147 LASAASAVAPANV
-154 SEGAA
+154 AFAQGA
-159 AMYGPSEVSPELVQ
+159 SPELAALAVQ
-173 TVKAKSE
+173 KAEIVKK
-180 VIKQIRAEIAKVIVG
+180 IRAEISKVIVG
-195 QEEMVDSIITAMVA
+195 QEEMVDSIITAMIA

-223 TQTVKAFSDAVKGD
+223 TQTVKAFSDAVEGG

-300 MAEGRVTIGRNTLEL
+300 MAEGRVTIGRNTLDL

-352 PAMNELKE
+352 PAMGELKE

-372 KASQI
+372 RAGKI

-386 RKVAERIH
+386 RKVAEQIH
-394 VDESIKSYIV
+394 VDEAIKDYIV
-404 NLIEATHEPARYGID
+404 NLVEATHNPTRYGID
-419 AKDVIEGGA
+419 AKDAIESGA

-468 LTLSYQ
+468 LTLSY
-474 AHALTTDQ
+474 AANNLTTDM
-482 VVESIL
+482 VVDSIL
-488 SKVPVPKPAVRQA
+488 SKVPVPKPVVRA
-501 AALTPSD
+501 AATLAPSD
-508 KSL
+508 KKN

>member
-1 MKKVPVLS
+1 MKKVPSL
-9 KMVQLGA
+9 VQL
-16 AALIATAPLSASA
+16 ALATMIATSPVAASA

-36 AAPGASAGV
+36 AVPGLSAGIV
-45 VPVLGMSLG
+45 PTLGTGLASPLAAGSLTPLALALTPVLASPSL
-54 APTASGALAPTALS
+54 ALAP
-68 LTPALSAPSV
+68 
-78 APTAA
+78 
-83 LLPVSAVPQAAPLAL
+83 SAVPAALAPQAAVP
-98 KPVVNAASA
+98 SA
-107 AERMKDATAALA
+107 AERIKDATAALA
-119 AMPNLDKASGAQMRG
+119 ALPNLDKASSAQSHG
-134 AGVALEQALTGER
+134 AGLSLEQALTGER
-147 SLSAPSV
+147 SAASVDAAGPVVGFASGASA
-154 SEGAA
+154 
-159 AMYGPSEVSPELVQ
+159 ELGE
-173 TVKAKSE
+173 TVKQKAE
-180 VIKQIRAEIAKVIVG
+180 VIKKIRAEIAKVIVG
-195 QEEMVDSIITAMVA
+195 QEEMIDSIITAMIA

-223 TQTVKAFSDAVKGD
+223 TQTVKAFSDAVEGG

-253 GAEILQEDPA
+253 GAEILQENPA
-263 TGQKAIKLEKGPVF
+263 NGQKEIKLEKGPVF

-372 KASQI
+372 RASKI

-386 RKVAERIH
+386 RKVAEQIY
-394 VDESIKSYIV
+394 VDEAIKDYIV
-404 NLIEATHEPARYGID
+404 NLVEATHNPAKYGID
-419 AKDVIEGGA
+419 AKDAIEGGA

-444 LLNGRAWVSPA
+444 LLNGRAYVGPQ

-461 TRILRHR
+461 ARILRHR
-468 LTLSYQ
+468 LTLSYS
-474 AHALTTDQ
+474 ANNLTTDQ

-488 SKVPVPKPAVRQA
+488 SKVQVPKPVVSPA
-501 AALTPSD
+501 ARLV
-508 KSL
+508 KSN

>member
-1 MKKVPVLS
+1 MKKVPS
-9 KMVQLGA
+9 QFAKIGA
-16 AALIATAPLSASA
+16 AALIAFAPLAASA
-29 QTVVGRV
+29 QTVTGRV
-36 AAPGASAGV
+36 AVPGVSAGM
-45 VPVLGMSLG
+45 VPTLGTGLSSPMMSPSL
-54 APTASGALAPTALS
+54 APSALTLSPSLAAPSAALAPS
-68 LTPALSAPSV
+68 LVPV
-78 APTAA
+78 A
-83 LLPVSAVPQAAPLAL
+83 AVAQAAP
-98 KPVVNAASA
+98 VTAAQ
-107 AERMKDATAALA
+107 RMKDATAALA
-119 AMPNLDKASGAQMRG
+119 AMPNLSKAGGAQARG
-134 AGVALEQALTGER
+134 AGAALEMALTGEKYT
-147 SLSAPSV
+147 LTAPAIDAAPLGYAQ
-154 SEGAA
+154 GA
-159 AMYGPSEVSPELVQ
+159 SPELAAQAVA
-173 TVKAKSE
+173 KAE
-180 VIKQIRAEIAKVIVG
+180 IIKKIRAEIGKVIVG
-195 QEEMVDSIITAMVA
+195 QEEMIDSIITAMIA

-223 TQTVKAFSDAVKGD
+223 TQTVKAFSDAVEGG

-253 GAEILQEDPA
+253 GAEILQENPT
-263 TGQKAIKLEKGPVF
+263 TGNKEIKLEKGPVF

-300 MAEGRVTIGRNTLEL
+300 MAEGRVTIGRNTLDL

-342 RFMYKVLVPR
+342 RFMFKVLVPR

-372 KASQI
+372 KAGKI

-386 RKVAERIH
+386 RKVAEQVY
-394 VDESIKSYIV
+394 VDESIKDYIV
-404 NLIEATHEPARYGID
+404 NLVEATHNPAKYGID

-444 LLNGRAWVSPA
+444 LLNGRAYVGPN

-461 TRILRHR
+461 ARILRHR
-468 LTLSYQ
+468 LTLSYS
-474 AHALTTDQ
+474 ANNLTTDQ

-488 SKVPVPKPAVRQA
+488 SKVQVPKPSVRA
-501 AALTPSD
+501 AATLAPSS
-508 KSL
+508 KNL

>member
-1 MKKVPVLS
+1 MKKVPSLI
-9 KMVQLGA
+9 A
-16 AALIATAPLSASA
+16 AAIIATSPSFASA
-29 QTVVGRV
+29 QNV
-36 AAPGASAGV
+36 AASASRGV
-45 VPVLGMSLG
+45 SG
-54 APTASGALAPTALS
+54 APAMVPTIGLPSVAPSASMLAPTALTVS
-68 LTPALSAPSV
+68 PSLAAPSAALTPSMLP
-78 APTAA
+78 AA
-83 LLPVSAVPQAAPLAL
+83 LVPAASPVAL
-98 KPVVNAASA
+98 KPVSAPAAA

-119 AMPNLDKASGAQMRG
+119 AMPDMSKASSADSRNAGAS
-134 AGVALEQALTGER
+134 LELALTGER
-147 SLSAPSV
+147 RAASVADAPFASGV
-154 SEGAA
+154 DAA
-159 AMYGPSEVSPELVQ
+159 LAE
-173 TVKAKSE
+173 TVKAKAQ
-180 VIKQIRAEIAKVIVG
+180 VVAGIKAEIAKVIVG
-195 QEEMVDSIITAMVA
+195 QEEMIESIITAMIA

-300 MAEGRVTIGRNTLEL
+300 MAEGNATIGRNTLPL

-342 RFMYKVLVPR
+342 RFMFKVLVPR
-352 PAMNELKE
+352 PTQAQLKT
-360 IMDRFSKKDGQP
+360 IMERFAKKEGAP
-372 KASQI
+372 RASQI

-386 RKVAERIH
+386 RKVAEQIH
-394 VDESIKSYIV
+394 VDEAIMDYITSIV
-404 NLIEATHEPARYGID
+404 EATHNPGKFGVE
-419 AKDVIEGGA
+419 AKDAIEGGA
-428 SPRAAIF
+428 SPRAGIF

-444 LLNGRAWVSPA
+444 LIEGRAYVSPK

-461 TRILRHR
+461 ARVLRHR
-468 LTLSYQ
+468 LSLTYQ
-474 AHALTTDQ
+474 AHNLTTDQ
-482 VVESIL
+482 VVEAIL
-488 SKVPVPKPAVRQA
+488 AKVPVPKPSGKVE
-501 AALTPSD
+501 AALQPSD
-508 KSL
+508 KK